1 MDKRIERKKFT
12 LKKIVAWSVFF
23 IGIIILYSLAGG
35 SGNAKTVEKSKIR
48 IAEVKFDNFQE
59 QIPVNGTVEPLRT
72 VFLDAI
78 QGGMVEEIFV
88 EDGSLVKKG
97 TPLIKLS
104 NTSMMLDF
112 MNRETQII
120 EQINNLRSTRIQM
133 ELNEQNIKEQVLKI
147 EYELADMQQ
156 QFSIDTFLY
165 SNEVIAQKKYNESK
179 NRYDYLN
186 KRKKLLSDNYKKDAT
201 FREQQIEQIDR
212 SILMMERNLNA
223 IRKNLE
229 NLVVKAPVS
238 GQLTSFD
245 HEIGENKLKGQNLGR
260 IDVMGGF
267 RISALIDEHFLSRVH
282 LNQTGSFLLN
292 GHSFQ
297 LVTNKILPQVEN
309 RQFEIKMAFEDSIPE
324 NVRRGQNLSI
334 NLELSQQR
342 KALLIPRGSY
352 YNLTGGKWVFVVNEN
367 GIATKREIKL
377 GRQNPDYFEVI
388 GGLEKGEK
396 IIVSNY
402 QNFMEKEELILE

>member
-23 IGIIILYSLAGG
+23 IGIIILYSLASG

-88 EDGSLVKKG
+88 ENGSLVEKG

-104 NTSMMLDF
+104 NTNMMLDF

-292 GHSFQ
+292 GHGFQ